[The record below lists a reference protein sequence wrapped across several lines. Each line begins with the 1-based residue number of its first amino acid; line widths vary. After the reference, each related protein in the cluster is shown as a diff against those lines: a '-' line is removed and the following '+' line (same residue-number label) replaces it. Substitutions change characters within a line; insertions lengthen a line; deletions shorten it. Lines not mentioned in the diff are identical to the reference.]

1 MVKHIVFF
9 KLEKFSSLKDKNLQ
23 VKRLDEIFS
32 PLGHRLSFIVDFKT
46 GINYNEASH
55 AWDFVIDSVF
65 KNKEDLDK
73 YMESE
78 EHQDAVKTA
87 SAIEKTKAVI
97 DYEF

>member
-9 KLEKFSSLKDKNLQ
+9 KLEKYNSLNGKKLQ

-32 PLGHRLSFIVDFKT
+32 PLGHILPFIVDFKT

-55 AWDFVIDSVF
+55 AWDFAIDSVF
-65 KNKEDLDK
+65 RNKADLEK
-73 YMESE
+73 YMVSE
-78 EHQDAVKTA
+78 EHLNAVKTA
-87 SAIEKTKAVI
+87 SAIEKIKAVI

>member
-9 KLEKFSSLKDKNLQ
+9 RLTKFGSLNEKNSQ
-23 VKRLDEIFS
+23 VKRLDEIFT
-32 PLGHRLSFIVDFKT
+32 PLGHLLPFIVDFKT
-46 GINYNEASH
+46 GVNYNEASH
-55 AWDFVIDSVF
+55 SWDFVIDSIF
-65 KNKEDLDK
+65 RNKEDLDK

-78 EHQDAVKTA
+78 EHLNAVKTA